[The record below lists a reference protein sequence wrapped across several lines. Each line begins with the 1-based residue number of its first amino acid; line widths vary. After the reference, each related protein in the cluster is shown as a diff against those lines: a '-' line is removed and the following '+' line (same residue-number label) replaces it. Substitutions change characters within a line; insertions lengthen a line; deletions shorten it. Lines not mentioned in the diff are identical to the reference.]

1 MSDLVRNPED
11 RFSHVMANIR
21 SWKMALLFSSYN
33 GFPDLKQDL
42 FQQSPKKASLAV
54 PRKEQNC
61 PNSPVARRTKQEV
74 RTSQKLAQQ
83 HHTSPMMWAKC
94 LLGHTYSLWFMILP
108 AYIKHNQQVL
118 KSLNTAYDVLKN
130 MQRAKL
136 KLPDE
141 VCFVTQ
147 KDFRH
152 LKYCLNH
159 SEIRTNW
166 LYSEKCLQK
175 IVAVAI
181 K

>member
-1 MSDLVRNPED
+1 MLDLVRNPED
-11 RFSHVMANIR
+11 QFSHVAANIK

-42 FQQSPKKASLAV
+42 FQHSAKKASLAV

-141 VCFVTQ
+141 VRFLTTT
-147 KDFRH
+147 KI
-152 LKYCLNH
+152 LTPKYCFNH
-159 SEIRTNW
+159 LEIQTN
-166 LYSEKCLQK
+166 
-175 IVAVAI
+175 
-181 K
+181 